1 MTSIARWFLTAAIV
15 YCLLGMLL
23 GLHMAMTHDHGEMPT
38 HAHMQLI
45 GWVSF
50 FLFGL
55 FYFQFGNAVRPI
67 LAVLHFWIAQ
77 AAMLGLMI
85 GLLLVYSD
93 HAEYEPIA
101 AISATAYAVSF
112 LVFAAAALPV
122 IWTRTT

>member
-1 MTSIARWFLTAAIV
+1 MTSISRGFLTAAII

-23 GLHMAMTHDHGEMPT
+23 GLHMAMTHNHGEMPT

-55 FYFQFGNAVRPI
+55 FYHLFGKAVRPI

-85 GLLLVYSD
+85 GLWLVYSD
-93 HAEYEPIA
+93 RTEYEPIA
-101 AISATAYAVSF
+101 AISAIAYAVSF

-122 IWTRTT
+122 IWTRKE